1 MSGTKGR
8 KVPAWLKGKP
18 ARIAIIL
25 LLALAA
31 WLLWKQFF
39 PELDLQELL
48 DRFAEFLGPWTY
60 LIVAVLAFLETGAF
74 VGLLVPGET
83 TLLIGGAVAGLGQI
97 NLYLLIA
104 IAWISAFLGDTFSFF
119 LGRRLGRDFVL
130 RHGPRVGIT
139 HERFEKVEDYFEK
152 NGGRTV
158 LIGRFVGV
166 VRAIAPFVAGTSGMA
181 YPAFA
186 PYSILGAGLQVTIHI
201 LVGYFFAQSIDA
213 AAEYV
218 GLFAVI
224 VGTIIVVV
232 FLGYRAWLFLK
243 VPENRVRTV
252 EWMEGHTATRPLV
265 SLGRRFRPQYEFVL
279 DRLTPGGSFGL
290 EFTTLVAVMAVA
302 SFVVVAFTEIFLGN
316 GGPTPG
322 DDTAT
327 SVVGFL
333 QAGWLDSVGRV
344 VTALGSKPVVYTL
357 AGIATVALLVKR
369 RVAEAV
375 VLVLAIVATT
385 LTVDFLKDLVA
396 RPRPDGSGNDSFP
409 SGHAAMSVFYS
420 WLALTIAFRIKPDIA
435 RRTAIVVAGL
445 SVTAV
450 VGLSR
455 VYLGVHYLSDV
466 TSGWAV
472 AAFWFAFF
480 GAIALVTTRLRKT

>member
-1 MSGTKGR
+1 MNGTGGR
-8 KVPAWLKGKP
+8 KVPDWLKGKP
-18 ARIAIIL
+18 ARITIIL
-25 LLALAA
+25 LVALVA
-31 WLLWKQFF
+31 WVLWSQFF

-60 LIVAVLAFLETGAF
+60 LVVGLLAFLETGAF

-83 TLLIGGAVAGLGQI
+83 TLLIGGAVAGLGEI

-104 IAWISAFLGDTFSFF
+104 IAWLAAFLGDTVSFF
-119 LGRRLGRDFVL
+119 LGRRLGREFVL

-139 HERFEKVEDYFEK
+139 HERFEKVEAYFEK

-186 PYSILGAGLQVTIHI
+186 PYSILGAGLQVTIHV
-201 LVGYFFAQSIDA
+201 LAGYFFARSIEA

-224 VGTIIVVV
+224 LGTIIVVS
-232 FLGYRAWLFLK
+232 FLGYHLVRFLRD
-243 VPENRVRTV
+243 PENRARTV
-252 EWMEGHTATRPLV
+252 AWMEAHRATRWMV
-265 SLGRRFRPQYEFVL
+265 SLGRRLRPQYEFVL

-290 EFTTLVAVMAVA
+290 EFTTLVAVMAVS
-302 SFVVVAFTEIFLGN
+302 SFVVIAFTEIFLGN

-322 DDTAT
+322 DETAA
-327 SVVGFL
+327 SV
-333 QAGWLDSVGRV
+333 
-344 VTALGSKPVVYTL
+344 
-357 AGIATVALLVKR
+357 
-369 RVAEAV
+369 
-375 VLVLAIVATT
+375 
-385 LTVDFLKDLVA
+385 VDFLRTGWLESVAEVLTVLGSQPVVFSLAAISGLILFAVGRPAEAIVLLLALFATTISVDLLKDVVD
-396 RPRPDGSGNDSFP
+396 RTRPDGSDGRSFP

-420 WLALTIAFRIKPDIA
+420 WLALTIAFRVKPDIA
-435 RRTAIVVAGL
+435 RRTAIVVAGI

-455 VYLGVHYLSDV
+455 VYLGLHYLSDV
-466 TSGWAV
+466 TAGWAV

-480 GAIALVTTRLRKT
+480 AAVALVTTRLRKT

>member
-1 MSGTKGR
+1 MKATGGR
-8 KVPAWLKGKP
+8 KVPDWLRGKP

-25 LLALAA
+25 LVALVA
-31 WLLWKQFF
+31 WVLWEQFF
-39 PELDLQELL
+39 PELNLQELL

-60 LIVAVLAFLETGAF
+60 LVVAVLAFLETGAF

-83 TLLIGGAVAGLGQI
+83 TLLIGGAVAGLGEI

-104 IAWISAFLGDTFSFF
+104 IAWLAAFLGDTVSFF

-139 HERFEKVEDYFEK
+139 HERFERVEAYFEK

-158 LIGRFVGV
+158 LIGRFIGV

-181 YPAFA
+181 YAGFA
-186 PYSILGAGLQVTIHI
+186 PYSILGSGLQVSIHV
-201 LVGYFFAQSIDA
+201 LAGYFFARSIEA

-224 VGTIIVVV
+224 LGTIIVVS
-232 FLGYRAWLFLK
+232 FLGYHVVRFLR

-252 EWMEGHTATRPLV
+252 EWMESHRATRWLV
-265 SLGRRFRPQYEFVL
+265 SLGRRLRPQYEFL
-279 DRLTPGGSFGL
+279 RDRLTPGGSFGL
-290 EFTTLVAVMAVA
+290 EFTSLVAVMAVS

-322 DDTAT
+322 DDTAS
-327 SVVGFL
+327 SV
-333 QAGWLDSVGRV
+333 
-344 VTALGSKPVVYTL
+344 
-357 AGIATVALLVKR
+357 
-369 RVAEAV
+369 
-375 VLVLAIVATT
+375 
-385 LTVDFLKDLVA
+385 VDFLRTGWLESVAEVITVLGSQPVVFALAAFSGLVLFATGRQAEAIVLVVALFATTISVDLLKELVD
-396 RPRPDGSGNDSFP
+396 RPRPDGTGDHSFP
-409 SGHAAMSVFYS
+409 SGHAALSVFYS
-420 WLALTIAFRIKPDIA
+420 WLAITVAFRIRPDIK
-435 RRTAIVVAGL
+435 RRAAVVAAGI
-445 SVTAV
+445 SVTAL

-455 VYLGVHYLSDV
+455 IYLGMHYLSDV
-466 TSGWAV
+466 TAGWAV

-480 GAIALVTTRLRKT
+480 AAIALVTTRLRKT